1 MKTEKYVDWKRAN
14 KLEGEIKDLE
24 NELTMA
30 TLNNRKQDAE
40 WIKDD
45 LRELKQELENLYWC

>member
-1 MKTEKYVDWKRAN
+1 MDIDKHVDWKKAN
-14 KLEGEIKDLE
+14 ALEGEIKDLE

-40 WIKDD
+40 WIRED
-45 LRELKQELENLYWC
+45 LRDLKQELEHLYWY